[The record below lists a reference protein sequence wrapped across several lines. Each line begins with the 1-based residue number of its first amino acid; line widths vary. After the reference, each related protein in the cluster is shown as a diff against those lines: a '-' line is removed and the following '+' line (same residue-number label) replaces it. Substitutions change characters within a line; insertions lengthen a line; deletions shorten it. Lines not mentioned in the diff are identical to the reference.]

1 MTPLM
6 LRNIVRLEMLFPV
19 MKFIV
24 QTPFVVQPAS
34 APSVAVLVQSI
45 GSGFTSCRVQFPAGE
60 ATASGATS
68 DERKAGLST
77 TPRTNEENL

>member
-1 MTPLM
+1 M

-24 QTPFVVQPAS
+24 QTSFEVQRAGAPAF
-34 APSVAVLVQSI
+34 AALGQSVFS
-45 GSGFTSCRVQFPAGE
+45 FKSCKIQFPAGD

-68 DERKAGLST
+68 DERNAGLST
-77 TPRTNEENL
+77 TPRTNEEKR